1 MVSVCSDRTFEAVKT
16 WKNSQTSNRIICA
29 VERLLFYIEQTE
41 TLVSSDE
48 TVLFITHAKPHK
60 KPSKNTKRS
69 GLGTSIYTS
78 HRNRHVSL
86 PKAVSYGT
94 NLNFVLSKV
103 GWSSDSVSRKHY
115 NLSINSVCVPV
126 RHVNSISATFHII
139 CLLLYKHK
147 SCLSIS
153 HCVFFQ
159 ISREYF
165 IKSVSIKESPANTI
179 LKLKWL

>member
-78 HRNRHVSL
+78 HSNRHVSL

-103 GWSSDSVSRKHY
+103 GWSSDSVFRKHY

-126 RHVNSISATFHII
+126 RHVNSMSATFHII

-153 HCVFFQ
+153 HCVSFKYQ
-159 ISREYF
+159 E
-165 IKSVSIKESPANTI
+165 NI
-179 LKLKWL
+179 LSKVFPLRNPPQTQYLS